1 MFSLDRISNFSK
13 DIALINEKKENITYG
28 QLLNYSDKISKNI
41 NKRSLIFILCSN
53 TFESIIFYVSVLRSG
68 SIPLLLESN
77 ISQAILDNLIQKYQP
92 EFIVC
97 NKLNL
102 KNIKNCTEIFKL
114 EKNILLKIKAKIN
127 YKINDDL
134 ALLLSTS
141 GSTGSPKFVRLS
153 HKNIF
158 TNTKQIASFLP
169 TGPSET
175 SITTMPMSYT
185 YGLSIINTHII
196 NGSKIF
202 VSERSVVEKLFWTNL
217 NNFNVTNFGGV
228 PFIYT
233 ILNKLNFKNIETKNL
248 KYITQ
253 AGGKLEN
260 KLAQKIIEAC
270 DKKNIKFHMMYGQTE
285 ATARISY
292 VPCEKVKEQLGTIG
306 NPVEGGKIWLEDD
319 QGNVIKKIN
328 QEGELIFSGENV
340 CLGYSEDYK
349 DLIKGDEN
357 NGILRTGDLAKI
369 DPKGNYFIVGRKKRF
384 SKIFGLRINLD
395 DLEEKLNLKGFDC
408 ACSINDEK
416 IIIFIRESTNF
427 TQINDYIKKNFKIQV
442 SGFKLVPVK
451 EIPRT
456 YSGKIDYARLK

>member
-13 DIALINEKKENITYG
+13 DIALINEKKENITYR

-53 TFESIIFYVSVLRSG
+53 TFESIIFYVGVLRSG
-68 SIPLLLESN
+68 AIPLLLESN
-77 ISQAILDNLIQKYQP
+77 ISQTILDNLIQKYQP

-102 KNIKNCTEIFKL
+102 KTIKNYIEIFKL
-114 EKNILLKIKAKIN
+114 ENNILLKIKSKIN

-153 HKNIF
+153 HKNLL
-158 TNTKQIASFLP
+158 TNTKQISSFLP
-169 TGPSET
+169 TGPSEI

-185 YGLSIINTHII
+185 YGLSIINTHIM

-202 VSERSVVEKLFWTNL
+202 VSERSIVEKLFWTNL

-228 PFIYT
+228 PFFYK

-260 KLAQKIIEAC
+260 KLAQKIIETC
-270 DKKNIKFHMMYGQTE
+270 DKKNIKFYMMYGQTE

-292 VPCEKVKEQLGTIG
+292 VPCEKVKEKLGTIG
-306 NPVEGGKIWLEDD
+306 NLVEGGKIWLEDD

-328 QEGELIFSGENV
+328 QEGELIFSGKNV

-349 DLIKGDEN
+349 DLIKGNEN
-357 NGILRTGDLAKI
+357 NEILRTGDLAKI
-369 DPKGNYFIVGRKKRF
+369 DVKGNYFIVGRKKRF

-408 ACSINDEK
+408 ACSGNDEK
-416 IIIFIRESTNF
+416 IIIFIRESNNS
-427 TQINDYIKKNFKIQV
+427 TQIKDYIKKNFKIQD
-442 SGFKLVPVK
+442 SGFKLIPVK

>member
-1 MFSLDRISNFSK
+1 MFSLDRIGNFSK
-13 DIALINEKKENITYG
+13 DIALINEKKENITYR

-68 SIPLLLESN
+68 AIPLLLESN

-102 KNIKNCTEIFKL
+102 KNIKNYTEIFKL
-114 EKNILLKIKAKIN
+114 ENNILLKIKAKIN

-153 HKNIF
+153 HKNLF
-158 TNTKQIASFLP
+158 TNTKQISSFLA

-185 YGLSIINTHII
+185 YGLSIINTHIM

-260 KLAQKIIEAC
+260 KLAQKIIETC
-270 DKKNIKFHMMYGQTE
+270 DKKNIKFYMMYGQTE

-292 VPCEKVKEQLGTIG
+292 VPCEKVKEKLGTIG

-369 DPKGNYFIVGRKKRF
+369 DAKGNYFIAGRKKRF

-408 ACSINDEK
+408 ACSGNDEK
-416 IIIFIRESTNF
+416 IIIFIRESTNS
-427 TQINDYIKKNFKIQV
+427 TQINDYIKKNFKIQD

>member
-1 MFSLDRISNFSK
+1 MFSSDRISNFSK
-13 DIALINEKKENITYG
+13 DIALINEKKENITYR

-68 SIPLLLESN
+68 AIPLLLESN
-77 ISQAILDNLIQKYQP
+77 ISQAILDNLIKKYQP

-102 KNIKNCTEIFKL
+102 KNIKNYTEIFKL
-114 EKNILLKIKAKIN
+114 ENNILLKIKAKIN

-153 HKNIF
+153 HKNLF
-158 TNTKQIASFLP
+158 TNTKQISSFLA

-185 YGLSIINTHII
+185 YGLSIINTHIM

-260 KLAQKIIEAC
+260 KLAKKIIETC
-270 DKKNIKFHMMYGQTE
+270 DKKNIKFYMMYGQTE

-292 VPCEKVKEQLGTIG
+292 VPCEKVKEKLGTIG

-369 DPKGNYFIVGRKKRF
+369 DAKGNYFIAGRKKRF

-408 ACSINDEK
+408 ACSGNDEK
-416 IIIFIRESTNF
+416 IIIFIRESTNS
-427 TQINDYIKKNFKIQV
+427 TQINDYIKKNFKIQD

-451 EIPRT
+451 EIPRM
-456 YSGKIDYARLK
+456 YSGKIDYASLK

>member
-1 MFSLDRISNFSK
+1 M
-13 DIALINEKKENITYG
+13 G
-28 QLLNYSDKISKNI
+28 
-41 NKRSLIFILCSN
+41 
-53 TFESIIFYVSVLRSG
+53 VLRSG
-68 SIPLLLESN
+68 AIPLLLELN

-102 KNIKNCTEIFKL
+102 KTIKNYIEIFKL
-114 EKNILLKIKAKIN
+114 ENNILLKIKSKIN

-153 HKNIF
+153 HKNLL
-158 TNTKQIASFLP
+158 TNTKQISSFLP
-169 TGPSET
+169 TGPSEI

-185 YGLSIINTHII
+185 YGLSIINTHIM

-202 VSERSVVEKLFWTNL
+202 VSERSIVEKLFWTNL

-228 PFIYT
+228 PFFYK

-260 KLAQKIIEAC
+260 KLAQKIIETC
-270 DKKNIKFHMMYGQTE
+270 DKKNIKFYMMYGQTE

-292 VPCEKVKEQLGTIG
+292 VPCEKVKEKLGTIG
-306 NPVEGGKIWLEDD
+306 NLVEGGKIWLEDD

-328 QEGELIFSGENV
+328 QEGELIFSGKNV

-349 DLIKGDEN
+349 DLIKGNEN
-357 NGILRTGDLAKI
+357 NEILRTGDLAKI
-369 DPKGNYFIVGRKKRF
+369 DVKGNYFIVGRKKRF

-408 ACSINDEK
+408 ACSGNDEK
-416 IIIFIRESTNF
+416 IIIFIRESNNS
-427 TQINDYIKKNFKIQV
+427 TQIKDYIKKNFKIQD
-442 SGFKLVPVK
+442 SGFKLIPVK